1 MNEEIMEKAGLENI
15 YGSYAEFKSTLDN
28 VVEKVEE
35 GFVAIG
41 YHLKLAR
48 DTEILKESGYANMNE
63 FAEAEYGLDKS
74 AVSRFIAINDR
85 FSENGYSPKLQEQ
98 YRGMGRAKLSIM
110 LLLPDGING
119 EITPA
124 YSKADIQTIR
134 SEVEEEQKVSDLE
147 VLMEGRDEVQ
157 EKLENNLQRVLHQL
171 GKDRP
176 EYFVRLWHAYMDSAS
191 HTEICRQVMEIL
203 APSGEGMHSI
213 RLQGAGRMML
223 TLKGTGQPLSLVSLR
238 SGEKE
243 TFSWEDMERAL
254 RMLMGEETVDNTA
267 EGRWS
272 CIYGEE
278 YPEKENVA
286 PVQPEKRQPKVEKAK
301 TAKNPEEGA
310 GASGGVPD
318 VPEEIGPEQLPKGEN
333 HGGGISWKEPE
344 KKERKPF
351 ELPPADAEYGLPVG
365 KSQIGDIEGGQRYLI
380 LKMHNPYRVGNTL
393 HLQVLKDGEETG
405 EQMDIRIT
413 HMTEDH
419 GGIMP
424 GYCVIQFEI
433 LPPKEEQIPR
443 QMSMED
449 MENAEEGAESGIS
462 GECEEENPQP

>member
-1 MNEEIMEKAGLENI
+1 MNEEIMEKAGLENR

-48 DTEILKESGYANMNE
+48 DTEILKESGYVNMNE

-254 RMLMGEETVDNTA
+254 LVLMGEDTADNTA

-278 YPEKENVA
+278 YPEKTEVA

-301 TAKNPEEGA
+301 TAENPEEGA
-310 GASGGVPD
+310 GTSGAVPD
-318 VPEEIGPEQLPKGEN
+318 VPEEIGPERLPKGGA
-333 HGGGISWKEPE
+333 HGDGISWKEPE
-344 KKERKPF
+344 KKEGKPF

-380 LKMHNPYRVGNTL
+380 LKLHNPYRVGNTL
-393 HLQVLKDGEETG
+393 HLQVLKDGEATG

-419 GGIMP
+419 GGITP

-433 LPPKEEQIPR
+433 LPPKEEQIPG

-449 MENAEEGAESGIS
+449 MENAEEGEESGIS
-462 GECEEENPQP
+462 GESEEENPQP

>member
-1 MNEEIMEKAGLENI
+1 MNEEIMEKASLENI
-15 YGSYAEFKSTLDN
+15 YGSYAKFKSTLDN

-85 FSENGYSPKLQEQ
+85 FSENGYSPRLQEQ

-147 VLMEGRDEVQ
+147 VLMEDRDEIQ
-157 EKLENNLQRVLHQL
+157 EKMENNLQRVLHQL

-176 EYFVRLWHAYMDSAS
+176 EYFVHLWHAYMASAS

-243 TFSWEDMERAL
+243 TFSWEDMDRAL
-254 RMLMGEETVDNTA
+254 RLLMGEDTADNTA

-272 CIYGEE
+272 YIYGEE

-301 TAKNPEEGA
+301 TAKNQEEGA
-310 GASGGVPD
+310 GISKAVPD
-318 VPEEIGPEQLPKGEN
+318 VPEE
-333 HGGGISWKEPE
+333 
-344 KKERKPF
+344 ERKPF

-365 KSQIGDIEGGQRYLI
+365 QSQIGDIVGGQRYLI

-393 HLQVLKDGEETG
+393 HLQVLKDGEATG

-419 GGIMP
+419 GGITP

-433 LPPKEEQIPR
+433 LPPKEEQIPGR
-443 QMSMED
+443 MSMED
-449 MENAEEGAESGIS
+449 MENAEEGKESGIS
-462 GECEEENPQP
+462 GESEEENPQP

>member
-147 VLMEGRDEVQ
+147 VLMEDRDEIQ
-157 EKLENNLQRVLHQL
+157 EKMENNLQRVLHQL

-176 EYFVRLWHAYMDSAS
+176 EYFVRLWHAYMDAAS

-254 RMLMGEETVDNTA
+254 MVLMGEDTADNTA

-272 CIYGEE
+272 CIYGKE

-310 GASGGVPD
+310 GASRSVPD
-318 VPEEIGPEQLPKGEN
+318 VPEEISPEQLPKGEN
-333 HGGGISWKEPE
+333 HGDGISWKEPE
-344 KKERKPF
+344 KEERKPF

-393 HLQVLKDGEETG
+393 HLQVLKDGEATG

-419 GGIMP
+419 GGITP

-433 LPPKEEQIPR
+433 LPPKEEQIPG

-462 GECEEENPQP
+462 GEGEEENPQP

>member
-1 MNEEIMEKAGLENI
+1 MNEEIMEKASLENI

-85 FSENGYSPKLQEQ
+85 FSENGYSPRLQEQ

-147 VLMEGRDEVQ
+147 VLMEDRDEIQ
-157 EKLENNLQRVLHQL
+157 EKMENNLQRVLHQL

-176 EYFVRLWHAYMDSAS
+176 EYFVHLWHAYMASAS

-243 TFSWEDMERAL
+243 TFSWEDMDRAL
-254 RMLMGEETVDNTA
+254 RLLMGEDTADNTA

-272 CIYGEE
+272 YIYGEE

-301 TAKNPEEGA
+301 TAKNQEEGA
-310 GASGGVPD
+310 GISKAVPD
-318 VPEEIGPEQLPKGEN
+318 VPEEIGPEQLPRGESR
-333 HGGGISWKEPE
+333 GDGISWKEPE
-344 KKERKPF
+344 EKERKPF

-365 KSQIGDIEGGQRYLI
+365 QSQIGDIVGGQRYLI

-393 HLQVLKDGEETG
+393 HLQVLKDGEATG

-419 GGIMP
+419 GGIMS

-433 LPPKEEQIPR
+433 LPPKEEQIPG

-449 MENAEEGAESGIS
+449 MENAEEGKESGIS
-462 GECEEENPQP
+462 GESEEENPQP